1 MPFQY
6 NKIYNKNKVLKIKM
20 NFSNYIKLCTLAL
33 FITMGISRADAS
45 NESIF
50 YDSYKLINEGKFEEA
65 EKVLSNLQKLLPN
78 NIEIF
83 NNLVKKIV
91 NTDTNFKGFLPQ
103 KCLPNME
110 IFTPETQ
117 KSCQRS
123 RNL

>member
-45 NESIF
+45 NESTF
-50 YDSYKLINEGKFEEA
+50 YDSYKLINEGKLEEA

-83 NNLVKKIV
+83 NNLAVI
-91 NTDTNFKGFLPQ
+91 
-103 KCLPNME
+103 
-110 IFTPETQ
+110 
-117 KSCQRS
+117 
-123 RNL
+123 